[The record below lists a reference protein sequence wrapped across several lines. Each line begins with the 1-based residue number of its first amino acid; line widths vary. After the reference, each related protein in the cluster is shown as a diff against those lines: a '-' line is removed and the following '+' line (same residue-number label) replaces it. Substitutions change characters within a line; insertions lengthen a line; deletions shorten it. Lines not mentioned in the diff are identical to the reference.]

1 MGAFDSRGPQGL
13 RGLKRCLPLVVYLL
27 GLGRGPQGP
36 RGLKLPAD
44 DLQRIEAGSRSARTA
59 RIETVTYI
67 GTTEEYDVAVRKDRE
82 D

>member
-1 MGAFDSRGPQGL
+1 MGAFDSRGPQGP

-36 RGLKLPAD
+36 RGLKP
-44 DLQRIEAGSRSARTA
+44 QRRDSGPHLAG
-59 RIETVTYI
+59 
-67 GTTEEYDVAVRKDRE
+67 VAVRKDRK